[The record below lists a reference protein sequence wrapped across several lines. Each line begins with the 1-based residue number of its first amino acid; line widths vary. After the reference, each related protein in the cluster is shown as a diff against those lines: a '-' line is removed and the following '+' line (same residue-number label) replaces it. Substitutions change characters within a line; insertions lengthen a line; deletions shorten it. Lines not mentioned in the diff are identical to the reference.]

1 MGMAERLRCAQVI
14 TMASPTPAQ
23 RRYLQRGLDQA
34 GGKLPIFDR
43 QGQRVAEQTV
53 RACIRAGWATP
64 WFRNP
69 LKHDWTVCKLTDAG
83 KAVLNPLLY
92 RELA

>member
-1 MGMAERLRCAQVI
+1 MAKRAGSCLVI

-23 RRYLQRGLDQA
+23 RRYLQHGLDQA

-69 LKHDWTVCKLTDAG
+69 LKPDWTVCKLTDAG
-83 KAVLNPLLY
+83 KAVLNSVRH